1 MNNANT
7 TTLPTTVDGRPAT
20 FRFQDASEKILGDAH
35 PKLFGGFN
43 TDLSW
48 KGFTFNANFTYKLG
62 GYTYDAVAKD
72 NAEDGYYWERIMS
85 KDQYENRWTPENKD
99 AIYPQRVAVDF
110 TDAQQKSSRHMH
122 KADYLRLKSLTIG
135 YNLPK
140 NVLNKVNISSARVYF
155 NGMNLWT
162 LAAYKVYDPEV
173 NEYGSRGWE
182 TPIGKTYTFGVE
194 FSF

>member
-1 MNNANT
+1 MH
-7 TTLPTTVDGRPAT
+7 
-20 FRFQDASEKILGDAH
+20 DA
-35 PKLFGGFN
+35 
-43 TDLSW
+43 
-48 KGFTFNANFTYKLG
+48 
-62 GYTYDAVAKD
+62 
-72 NAEDGYYWERIMS
+72 
-85 KDQYENRWTPENKD
+85 
-99 AIYPQRVAVDF
+99 DF
-110 TDAQQKSSRHMH
+110 
-122 KADYLRLKSLTIG
+122 LRLKSLTLS

-140 NVLNKVNISSARVYF
+140 SILNKVKISNTRIYF